1 MEKPSI
7 CIDCRMWGRQYAG
20 IGRYTQEIVSYLLT
34 HRDWSFSLLVN
45 DNSYS
50 ELHEFLKTNALNN
63 VVLKHCS
70 AGLFS
75 IKAQYEFVKNVPSC
89 DILWVPSINVPVFP
103 TKAKK
108 MVTTIHDVFHL
119 AHPEYY
125 SKIKLIILKG
135 LIGRAV
141 KCSNLILTVSDFSAD
156 EIVRFYGEGGRNK
169 IARVYNGY
177 NDVSYEK
184 ESIFG
189 EGMKYLLFV
198 GSIKP
203 HKNLKNA
210 LLAYEKY
217 VKENNDLHFVIVGKK
232 EGFVTGDNDL
242 YEIVSRINQNDE
254 NVIFTGN
261 VNDNALYS
269 LYASADSFIMPSYY
283 EGFGIPLIEAMYFKL
298 PIICSDIPVFH
309 ELCGEQVLYFNPY
322 DVDSIYESIKET
334 SNLKHRD
341 YAPWLK
347 WAEVGEQVAE
357 IIEKQF

>member
-34 HRDWSFSLLVN
+34 HRNWSFTLLVN
-45 DNSYS
+45 DISYS
-50 ELHEFLKTNALNN
+50 ELQEYVNVNSQINVHLKLCT
-63 VVLKHCS
+63 

-75 IKAQYEFVKNVPSC
+75 IKAQYEFIKNVPSC

-103 TKAKK
+103 TRANKL
-108 MVTTIHDVFHL
+108 VTTIHDVFHL

-135 LIGRAV
+135 LIDRAV
-141 KCSNLILTVSDFSAD
+141 KGSDLILTVSDFSTD
-156 EIVRFYGEGGRNK
+156 EIVRFYGEGVRNK
-169 IARVYNGY
+169 ISRIYNGY

-184 ESIFG
+184 ESVIG
-189 EGMKYLLFV
+189 EEIKYLLFV

-242 YEIVSRINQNDE
+242 YEIVDRINRSNE
-254 NVIFTGN
+254 NVIFTGS

-269 LYASADSFIMPSYY
+269 LYASASSFIMPSYY

-341 YAPWLK
+341 YVSWLK
-347 WAEVGEQVAE
+347 WTEVGEQVAG

>member
-1 MEKPSI
+1 
-7 CIDCRMWGRQYAG
+7 MWGRQYAG
-20 IGRYTQEIVSYLLT
+20 IGRYTQEIVSYLLI
-34 HRDWSFSLLVN
+34 HRDWSFTLLVN

-50 ELHEFLKTNALNN
+50 ELQEYVNVNSLNN
-63 VVLKHCS
+63 VEFKHS
-70 AGLFS
+70 TAGLFS

-89 DILWVPSINVPVFP
+89 DVLWIPSINVPVFP

-125 SKIKLIILKG
+125 SKIKLTILKG
-135 LIGRAV
+135 LIGKAV
-141 KCSNLILTVSDFSAD
+141 RGSNLIMTVSDFSAD
-156 EIVRFYGEGGRNK
+156 EIVRFYGKGVRSK
-169 IARVYNGY
+169 IVRVYNGY

-184 ESIFG
+184 ENVFG
-189 EGMKYLLFV
+189 EDFKYFLFV

-203 HKNLKNA
+203 HKNLRNA

-217 VKENNDLHFVIVGKK
+217 VKENNNLRFVIVGKK

-242 YEIVSRINQNDE
+242 HEIVNRINRNNE
-254 NVIFTGN
+254 NVIFTGS

-269 LYASADSFIMPSYY
+269 LYASATSFIMPSYY

-309 ELCGEQVLYFNPY
+309 ELCGEQVLYFDPY
-322 DVDSIYESIKET
+322 DVDSICERIKDT

-347 WAEVGEQVAE
+347 WSDVGEQIAE